1 MKTRVSAWVAACI
14 GIAALAV
21 AQPKAKNQKEAQ
33 DFNAIQ
39 QATTV
44 EARIAAADKFVV
56 DHPTSQ
62 LKSLALY
69 FAADAAERKNDGPK
83 AIAYAETALEADPK
97 NYLAM
102 LLISG
107 ELAKSTREN
116 DLDKEEKLARAEKF
130 ANDAIPAINSAVKPN
145 PQLPEDQWTA
155 QKKDDLA
162 QVHVDLGMVA
172 IARKKYD
179 VAITEFKTAVDGAAT
194 PEPATM
200 VRLAAA
206 YDQGGKP
213 DEGLA
218 MLEKVLAT
226 PNLNPAIKQ
235 FATAEKAR
243 AEQAKNKK

>member
-1 MKTRVSAWVAACI
+1 MKTRVFVYVAGCV
-14 GIAALAV
+14 GMAALAV
-21 AQPKAKNQKEAQ
+21 AQPKVKTQKEAL

-44 EARIAAADKFVV
+44 DARIAAADKFVV

-69 FAADAAERKNDGPK
+69 FAADASERKNDGPK

-116 DLDKEEKLARAEKF
+116 DLDKEEKLSRAEKF

-145 PQLPEDQWTA
+145 AQMPEDQWTA
-155 QKKDDLA
+155 QKKDDLS
-162 QVHVDLGMVA
+162 QVHEDLGMVA
-172 IARKKYD
+172 VARKKYD

-194 PEPATM
+194 PQASTM
-200 VRLAAA
+200 VRLGTA
-206 YDQGGKP
+206 YDQAGKP
-213 DEGLA
+213 DEGIAVLD
-218 MLEKVLAT
+218 KVLAM
-226 PNLNPAIKQ
+226 PNLNPAVKQ

>member
-1 MKTRVSAWVAACI
+1 MKTKVSICVAACI
-14 GIAALAV
+14 GMAALAV
-21 AQPKAKNQKEAQ
+21 AQPKPKTQKEAL

-116 DLDKEEKLARAEKF
+116 DLDKEEKLSRAEKY
-130 ANDAIPAINSAVKPN
+130 ANEAIPVINAAPKPN
-145 PQLPEDQWTA
+145 PQLADDQWQG
-155 QKKDDLA
+155 QKKDDLSQA
-162 QVHVDLGMVA
+162 HVDLGMVA

-179 VAITEFKTAVDGAAT
+179 AAITEFKTAVDGAAT
-194 PEPATM
+194 PEAATM

-213 DEGLA
+213 DEGIAVLD
-218 MLEKVLAT
+218 KVLAM
-226 PNLNPAIKQ
+226 PNLSPAVKQ
-235 FATAEKAR
+235 FATAEKTR